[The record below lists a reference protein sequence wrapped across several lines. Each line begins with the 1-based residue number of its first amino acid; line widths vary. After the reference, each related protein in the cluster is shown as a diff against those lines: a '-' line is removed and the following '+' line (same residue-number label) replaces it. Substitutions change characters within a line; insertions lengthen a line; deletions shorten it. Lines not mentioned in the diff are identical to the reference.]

1 MNELMRRSK
10 VFLSR
15 NASTILTCVGGAG
28 VIATSVMAVKVT
40 PKALKL
46 IEKAE
51 EEKEEKLTKFEI
63 VKFAWTP
70 YIPAILVGAS
80 TIGCIFGANVLNKRH
95 QAALTSAYA
104 LLHTSYKEYKKKVT
118 ELYGDE
124 ANGRIIEGIAKD
136 KYEESPIEVEDGKLL
151 FFDYFSGQYFES
163 TMEDVIRA
171 EYEINKQ
178 ITLTGGARLNDFYE
192 MLDIPS
198 FEGGECLGW
207 STGGLTMSSWRA
219 WLDFEHEKT
228 VLDDGLEC
236 YIITFADEPMYEYEY
251 Y

>member
-1 MNELMRRSK
+1 MNELVRRSK

-28 VIATSVMAVKVT
+28 VVATSVMAVKAT
-40 PKALKL
+40 PKALQL
-46 IEKAE
+46 IEKA
-51 EEKEEKLTKFEI
+51 KEEKGEDLTTIET
-63 VKFAWTP
+63 VKVAWKP
-70 YIPAILVGAS
+70 YIPAMLIGAS
-80 TIGCIFGANVLNKRH
+80 TMGCIFGANVLNKRH
-95 QAALTSAYA
+95 QAALASAYA
-104 LLHTSYKEYKKKVT
+104 LLDTSYKEYKKKVS
-118 ELYGDE
+118 ELYGEE
-124 ANGRIIEGIAKD
+124 ANGRIVEEIAKD
-136 KYEESPIEVEDGKLL
+136 KYEEHPIEVEGNNLL

-192 MLDIPS
+192 LLDIPS
-198 FEGGECLGW
+198 FEGGQCLGW
-207 STGGLTMSSWRA
+207 STGGLTMSSWST

-236 YIITFADEPMYEYEY
+236 YIITFADDPMYEYEY

>member
-104 LLHTSYKEYKKKVT
+104 LLNTSYKEYKKKVT